1 MKTNE
6 KAAYLQHLYEEL
18 WMNLADEEDRFKQ
31 YGLSSTVEVLLMA
44 VIRMGNPTSSQL
56 AEKLSITKSA
66 VSQMISKLEEDEFI
80 VKHAD
85 PDDKRVQRIGL
96 GHKGEAYA
104 KDLEQYDNYVY
115 HLFANSLSD
124 EELTHT
130 TQSFEKILRN
140 IHQRA
145 DA

>member
-44 VIRMGNPTSSQL
+44 VIRMGKPTSSQL

-66 VSQMISKLEEDEFI
+66 VSQMISKLEEGEFI
-80 VKHAD
+80 VKLAD

-96 GHKGEAYA
+96 GPKGEAYA
-104 KDLEQYDNYVY
+104 RDLEQYDNYVY
-115 HLFANSLSD
+115 HLFASSLSE
-124 EELTHT
+124 EELAHT
-130 TQSFEKILRN
+130 AQSFEKILRN

-145 DA
+145 DT

>member
-18 WMNLADEEDRFKQ
+18 WMNLAEEEDRFKE
-31 YGLSSTVEVLLMA
+31 YGLSSTVEVLLTT
-44 VIRMGNPTSSQL
+44 VIRMEKPTSSQL
-56 AEKLSITKSA
+56 AKKLSITKSA
-66 VSQMISKLEEDEFI
+66 VSQMISKLEEDGFI
-80 VKHAD
+80 IKLAD
-85 PDDKRVQRIGL
+85 PDDKRIQRIGL

-104 KDLEQYDNYVY
+104 RDLEQYDSYVY
-115 HLFANSLSD
+115 NLFANSLSD

-130 TQSFEKILRN
+130 AQSFEKILRN
-140 IHQRA
+140 LHQKA

>member
-44 VIRMGNPTSSQL
+44 VIRMEKPTSSQL

-66 VSQMISKLEEDEFI
+66 VSQMISKLEEGEFI
-80 VKHAD
+80 VKLAD

-96 GHKGEAYA
+96 GPKGEAYA
-104 KDLEQYDNYVY
+104 RDLEQYDNYVY
-115 HLFANSLSD
+115 HLFANSLSE
-124 EELTHT
+124 EELAHT
-130 TQSFEKILRN
+130 AQSFEKILRN